1 MSEQAASRSA
11 EASYDVIIL
20 GGGLAGLTLA
30 LQLKRARSATT
41 VFVAEKRVGP
51 APDAAFKVGES
62 SVEVGAH
69 YYRVICGMA
78 DHLETQQLRKLG
90 LRFFFTAGDNSDIT
104 KRVEYSTPNHDDVW
118 THQIDRGR
126 FENELADRCRAAG
139 VDLFSGAFIDELE
152 PGQDGA
158 AHAVTIVRGGPGGER
173 TRVEGRWLVD
183 ASGRAG
189 LLKRKLGLEQPPTDH
204 HINASWIRLDGGFD
218 IEEWSDDEEW
228 INRVPERDFRRYAT
242 IHLTG
247 PGYWV
252 WLIQL
257 ATGPISIGISADP
270 RFHPYESINTLDGL
284 LAWFRAHEPQLA
296 ATLDAR
302 RDQILDFLTIEDFSY
317 SVERVFSLDRWGL
330 TGEAGAFADPLYSP
344 GSDFIA
350 YGNTFIGD
358 LVVRDLDGEDIQNRL
373 ELFNFVFFQ
382 LFTPTLDLY
391 RDQYQLLGNPQ
402 VMMAKQLFDNF
413 AYFSTLAFLFLQGR
427 TVRPE
432 VMFELVDVIVQR
444 AIPLLNRTQGFF
456 REWHALDQREWEGV
470 SVLTDKFT
478 PEHERQNRLARTY
491 DDDAEFKADFEENM
505 SLVEAAVVVMFH
517 WAARLLPE
525 QPGEDVPINPRAI
538 SLKPER
544 WEEDGLVDE
553 SGISLNAA
561 LELLPGIEEFLLDA
575 RGAQIAPSVSG

>member
-1 MSEQAASRSA
+1 MSDRP
-11 EASYDVIIL
+11 EAKSPEESYDVVIL

-30 LQLKRARSATT
+30 LQLKRARPETS
-41 VFVAEKRVGP
+41 VFVAEKRAGA

-69 YYRVICGMA
+69 YYRVTCGLA
-78 DHLETQQLRKLG
+78 DHLESQQLRKLG

-104 KRVEYSTPNHDDVW
+104 KRVEYATPNHDDVW

-139 VDLFSGAFIDELE
+139 VDLFSGAFIDEVE
-152 PGQDGA
+152 PGAEGA

-173 TRVEGRWLVD
+173 TRIESRWLVD

-189 LLKRKLGLEQPPTDH
+189 LLKRKLGLAQPATDH
-204 HINASWIRLDGGFD
+204 HINAAWIRLDGGID
-218 IEEWSDDEEW
+218 IEDWSDDEDW
-228 INRVPERDFRRYAT
+228 IVRVPERDFRRYAT

-257 ATGPISIGISADP
+257 ATGPISIGLCADP
-270 RFHPYESINTLDGL
+270 RFHPYEEIDTQEGL
-284 LAWFRAHEPQLA
+284 LEWFRRHEPQLA
-296 ATLDAR
+296 GVLDAR
-302 RDQILDFLTIEDFSY
+302 RDDILDFLKIEDFSY
-317 SVERVFSLDRWGL
+317 SVERVYSLDRWAL
-330 TGEAGAFADPLYSP
+330 TGEAGPFADPLYSP

-373 ELFNFVFFQ
+373 ELFNFLFFQ

-427 TVRPE
+427 MARPE

-444 AIPLLNRTQGFF
+444 AIPLLSRTQGFF
-456 REWHALDQREWEGV
+456 REWHQLDQREWQGV

-478 PEHERQNRLARTY
+478 PEHERQNRLARSY
-491 DDDAEFKADFEENM
+491 DDDAEFKRDFEENM
-505 SLVEAAVVVMFH
+505 RLVEAAVVVMFH
-517 WAARLLPE
+517 WAAQLLPE
-525 QPGEDVPINPRAI
+525 QPPEDARINPQAI
-538 SLKPER
+538 SLQPDR
-544 WEEDGLVDE
+544 WEADGLFSDD
-553 SGISLNAA
+553 GISYVEA
-561 LELLPGIEEFLLDA
+561 LQLLPGIEEFHLEA
-575 RGAQIAPSVSG
+575 RGATMAAH